1 MNDQNQN
8 EEQPTVTGPASLV
21 IFPSVDQSDQLPG
34 IAVGFSYQTV
44 IPGSVTPT
52 DLKRVF
58 DKFVDWVGW
67 DNPELV
73 PAAKKKLIARSKRLQ
88 SIREKIQRR
97 LDKLD
102 AKLSPVLFQLR
113 TAEEMKTEAA
123 KFLMAA
129 VDQVGALGSPEVLL
143 AVMKKKYPKVIVRA
157 REDAAPSEN
166 PSVPAQAESKPED
179 DVGGDE
185 PAPSEPE
192 ATETVKE
199 EAVRKVGA
207 ARGIRLTPDPIDGE
221 GSADSRG
228 HKLRASLLAVLDSE
242 GMSAAEVAK
251 ASGTD
256 AEVVKKHLAVLLGMG
271 SIEILKGS
279 KPKKYKLTTKE

>member
-199 EAVRKVGA
+199 EAVRKVG
-207 ARGIRLTPDPIDGE
+207 E